1 MTRIRIVRARQ
12 GIAGSSGLSR
22 ASIRESRGQALVEM
36 ALVLPFLLLLA
47 LGVVETGYFIVDHH
61 TVTRLS
67 REGSNL
73 TSRNTTLE
81 DAVNALKSMS
91 TSPVN
96 FDTRSRVI
104 LSVLKR
110 GARPGTANYDKIFL
124 YQRRAY
130 GAMTTSSKLTTVGT
144 GTFGGPPDYAAINP
158 DDTAALQV
166 TNVPA
171 NLIVP
176 LGGTIYVTELATT
189 HELLTPLSAFG
200 ITLPT
205 TVYSIAY
212 F

>member
-1 MTRIRIVRARQ
+1 LTSIPAVRRRI
-12 GIAGSSGLSR
+12 GESG
-22 ASIRESRGQALVEM
+22 QTLVEM
-36 ALVLPFLLLLA
+36 ALVLPVLLLVV
-47 LGVVETGYFIVDHH
+47 LGVVEAGYFMIDHH
-61 TVTRLS
+61 VVTKLS

-81 DAVNALKSMS
+81 DAVTALKSMS
-91 TSPVN
+91 VLPVN
-96 FDTRSRVI
+96 FDTRSKVI

-110 GARPGTANYDKIFL
+110 GDRVGTVNYDKIYL

-130 GAMTTSSKLTTVGT
+130 GVMATSSKLMTLGPVA
-144 GTFGGPPDYAAINP
+144 FGGPPDYQAINP

-166 TNVPA
+166 TNVPN

-176 LGGTIYVTELATT
+176 LGGVMFITELATT
-189 HELLTPLSAFG
+189 HELLTPLANFG
-200 ITLPT
+200 FALPT

>member
-1 MTRIRIVRARQ
+1 MVPARRW
-12 GIAGSSGLSR
+12 ISGSSGLSR
-22 ASIRESRGQALVEM
+22 ASIRESRGQTLVEC
-36 ALVLPFLLLLA
+36 ALVLPVLLLLT
-47 LGVVETGYFIVDHH
+47 LGVVETGYFFVDHH
-61 TVTRLS
+61 AVTRLS

-81 DAVNALKSMS
+81 DTVTALKSM
-91 TSPVN
+91 TAAPVD
-96 FDTRSRVI
+96 FATRSRVI

-124 YQRRAY
+124 YQRHTHGVLA
-130 GAMTTSSKLTTVGT
+130 ASSKLTTLGA
-144 GTFGGPPDYAAINP
+144 GAFGGPPDYAAINP
-158 DDTAALQV
+158 DDTAALQM
-166 TNVPA
+166 TNVPS